1 MRLRITLA
9 SNALHLEAA
18 RRLRRQ
24 EQQWELA
31 RPWRLEILV
40 FEPARLQPRLQP
52 HDRQLWPL
60 RLPVQAG
67 VWLLL
72 LPASLLGLVDEL
84 WLSHLSGAGRGQ
96 RLVAARARRLVL
108 LDDGLDQYRAAPRA
122 VHPERFAAGTPCAL
136 FSDAPAGRAPWCR
149 RFACRELGPLYPP
162 PAAPPPAAQLS
173 AALAGPPPAQL
184 PAWLEPWRLHGTLIV
199 DAPGLERLAA
209 LAPELPQPWLL
220 LAHPVQ
226 HKRAWPL
233 PTGPDDLVPTAVPE
247 ALIPHWRGTIV
258 VGESITLLAAL
269 HQRPAGCR
277 LLVALPEAVDA
288 NLRRMVADLVAA
300 DGAASLR

>member
-1 MRLRITLA
+1 MGLRITLA

-24 EQQWELA
+24 EQQQEPA

-52 HDRQLWPL
+52 NDRQLWPL

-72 LPASLLGLVDEL
+72 LPAALLGLVGEF
-84 WLSHLSGAGRGQ
+84 WLSHLWGAGRGQ

-136 FSDAPAGRAPWCR
+136 FSDAPAGRAPWCG

-162 PAAPPPAAQLS
+162 
-173 AALAGPPPAQL
+173 AGPPPAQM